1 MLKTGESSF
10 LLLSVINANLQHQV
24 GFIKKAATLSCNNVE
39 QFLLFLPF
47 SPKYISVSQKGKRP
61 GYA

>member
-1 MLKTGESSF
+1 MS
-10 LLLSVINANLQHQV
+10 ANLQHQV

-47 SPKYISVSQKGKRP
+47 SPKYIRVIKKEKGLDTQNKISRLTIFEF
-61 GYA
+61 